1 MTAPV
6 DPAVVATPVAVAVT
20 VGSPQRDRRRHVHLP
35 DPVGPEGPIDP
46 DSRSRL
52 ASAVDELAP
61 TADVTHPTAFAA
73 AVDHFDRHVDG
84 WFERLRGERWA
95 DELFEIASR
104 LGDWSL
110 HLDAAQR
117 RPGPLGAHRPR
128 AGGPQHHGALHR
140 VGVGQPG
147 HQEPVQPG
155 AARSRPRGGRA
166 HPPAH
171 HLQLPE
177 WPRRAAFTAAGL
189 LTAGHPARKV
199 PVYALA
205 VIVSSSRIH
214 TRMHHTS
221 DVVAGAAIGI
231 GIARAA
237 RRWWPAP

>member
-1 MTAPV
+1 MT
-6 DPAVVATPVAVAVT
+6 
-20 VGSPQRDRRRHVHLP
+20 DRGHLHLP
-35 DPVGPEGPIDP
+35 EPIEPEGPIDP

-61 TADVTHPTAFAA
+61 TADITHPTAFAA
-73 AVDHFDRHVDG
+73 AVDRFDRHVDG

-95 DELFEIASR
+95 DELFEAASR

-110 HLDAAQR
+110 IWMLLNAAQGLSGPTGPERAVRNTAVLFVESVSVNQGIKSLFNRVRPEADPEVAGRIR
-117 RPGPLGAHRPR
+117 RPTTSSFPS
-128 AGGPQHHGALHR
+128 
-140 VGVGQPG
+140 G
-147 HQEPVQPG
+147 H
-155 AARSRPRGGRA
+155 AS
-166 HPPAH
+166 
-171 HLQLPE
+171 
-177 WPRRAAFTAAGL
+177 AAFTAAGL

-205 VIVSSSRIH
+205 IVVSSSRIH
-214 TRMHHTS
+214 TRMHHAS